1 MIKFSDKYLPLFD
14 LLNGVY
20 PEVDTVL
27 ISGGRDSGK
36 TFAITCFVPIA
47 AADYNHRVLF
57 TRQTMSSTDRSITSA
72 LDNRLELLGLESDFD
87 FANNDYK
94 CKNNPGLISITGQ
107 KTSVGTQTA
116 KLKSLENYS
125 IFITE
130 EGEELT
136 SLEEWKKVKRSIRA
150 KDVQCLSMIVFNP
163 PTKAHWMYEQW
174 YKNVPDGFN
183 GIVGKTM
190 YIHTDYIDNGKE
202 NMALPNWEDYES
214 LRVLYE
220 QYLATHKDL
229 RADLPKKIIHA
240 YKEYKNIVKGAFRDI
255 AEGVVFE
262 YEIGEF
268 VKSEYDDVFGM
279 DVGYNDS
286 TAVVR
291 VNVDKK
297 NKKIYLDEI
306 FYKSNQIP
314 DTIVEAIKPIVGTK
328 RIWCDSQAKMFIQD
342 LKNRGL
348 NIKPC
353 EKPKI
358 RDSIMSIL
366 NYEIIVTPESKNL
379 IFELNN
385 YKWADNKKDEPIDA
399 YNHAIDA
406 FRYAAIIKIT
416 RKTPMPL

>member
-1 MIKFSDKYLPLFD
+1 MITFSEKYYPLFD
-14 LLNGVY
+14 LLNGIY

-36 TFAITCFVPIA
+36 TFAVTCFVPLA
-47 AADYNHRVLF
+47 AADYNHRILF
-57 TRQTMSSTDRSITSA
+57 TRQTMSSTDRSITLA
-72 LDNRLELLGLESDFD
+72 LDNRMELLGVEEEFT

-94 CKNNPGLISITGQ
+94 TKHNKGLISITGQ

-116 KLKSLENYS
+116 KLKSLEDYS
-125 IFITE
+125 MFITE

-136 SLEEWKKVKRSIRA
+136 NYDEWKKVKRSVRA
-150 KDVQCLSMIVFNP
+150 TDVQGISMIVFNP
-163 PTKAHWMYEQW
+163 PTKSHWMYEQW
-174 YKNVPDGFN
+174 YKTIPEGFN
-183 GIVGKTM
+183 GVVGKIM
-190 YIHTDYIDNGKE
+190 YIHTNYIDNGKD
-202 NMALPNWEDYES
+202 NMSPSNWEDYES
-214 LRVLYE
+214 LRLLYE
-220 QYLATHKDL
+220 LYLSTAKDK
-229 RADLPKKIIHA
+229 RADLSKKIIKG
-240 YKEYKNIVKGAFRDI
+240 YKEYKNIVLGAFRDT
-255 AEGVVFE
+255 AEGVVFD

-268 VKSEYDDVFGM
+268 VSTEYEDTFGM

-286 TAVVR
+286 TAVVK
-291 VNVDKK
+291 VSVDKK
-297 NKKIYLDEI
+297 QKKIYLQEV

-314 DTIVEAIKPIVGTK
+314 DTIVDVIKPIVGTS
-328 RIWCDSQAKMFIQD
+328 RIWCDSQAKMFIKD
-342 LKNRGL
+342 LANRGL

-366 NYEIIVTPESKNL
+366 NYEIIVTPCSKNL

-385 YKWADNKKDEPIDA
+385 YKWSDNKKDEPIDQ

-406 FRYAAIIKIT
+406 FRYAAIIKIQ